1 MTHPEDRG
9 LTLLT
14 TYYGDDFDAAV
25 YTTGGTYHTVF
36 VTNIDDGSSTEHRFQ
51 SRAKAVAFA
60 EGAAA

>member
-14 TYYGDDFDAAV
+14 SFYGNDFDV
-25 YTTGGTYHTVF
+25 DIYTKGGTYHTVF
-36 VTNIDDGSSTEHRFQ
+36 VINVADGSSTEHKFY
-51 SRAKAVAFA
+51 SRAKAFAFA